1 MFSNA
6 FPSVK
11 SPQEL
16 AFEVEMESVVKEGDV
31 NIDELSA
38 AEFIT
43 DGESEE
49 DDAEMIDVVEQCG
62 LLEDLTEQKKSAIV
76 RDANEKQSKKE
87 AEKGELDIQKMK
99 ENMGQMN
106 KEDKEAVAAIFTSV
120 KEMRRAAQ
128 LNYKALTRV
137 RNVMMKYPPLDF
149 LYKVMKP
156 IGEIMP
162 QDQINTGVPLL
173 MMTPVEGGKTQEKNK
188 IKRIPKKCIKCIPKK
203 VYKNGVVFHRCSYLN
218 CKYKRRS
225 WGAIDTHIMI
235 EHLKC
240 KYVCKECAK
249 ELTSSDGLRRHMQV
263 FHSEKE

>member
-31 NIDELSA
+31 NIDELST
-38 AEFIT
+38 AEFIM

-49 DDAEMIDVVEQCG
+49 NDAEMIDVVEQLG
-62 LLEDLTEQKKSAIV
+62 LLEDLTEGKKSAII
-76 RDANEKQSKKE
+76 RDANEKQLRKE

-106 KEDKEAVAAIFTSV
+106 KEDKDAVAAIFTSV
-120 KEMRRAAQ
+120 KEMRRVAQ

-137 RNVMMKYPPLDF
+137 HDVMMKYPPLDF

-188 IKRIPKKCIKCIPKK
+188 IKRILKKCIKCILKK
-203 VYKNGVVFHRCSYLN
+203 VYKNGVVFHRCSYPD
-218 CKYKRRS
+218 CKYTRR
-225 WGAIDTHIMI
+225 
-235 EHLKC
+235 
-240 KYVCKECAK
+240 
-249 ELTSSDGLRRHMQV
+249 
-263 FHSEKE
+263 